1 MLYSST
7 ESYIYM
13 HSTYALEHNLLTT
26 SHSLPLLTTPYHS
39 TSRHTPITPYHS
51 LYRFDYRYLWNML
64 HVGRFIQS
72 CQGRGHYGKTTRK
85 RRKKREQKEKGE
97 REGKRGAAVGAV
109 RAVR

>member
-13 HSTYALEHNLLTT
+13 HSTYVCMHSNIISSQLLTPYHT
-26 SHSLPLLTTPYHS
+26 LPHLTTPH
-39 TSRHTPITPYHS
+39 PYHS
-51 LYRFDYRYLWNML
+51 LSFQNRFDCRYLWNML

-72 CQGRGHYGKTTRK
+72 CQGHGRYGKTTRK